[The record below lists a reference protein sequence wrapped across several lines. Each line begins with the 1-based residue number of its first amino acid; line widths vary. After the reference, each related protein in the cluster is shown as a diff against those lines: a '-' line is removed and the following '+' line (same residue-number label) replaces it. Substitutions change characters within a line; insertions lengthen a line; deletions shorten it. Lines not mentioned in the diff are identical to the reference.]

1 MVTTI
6 VPPTLDAGGTITY
19 APAPQGMVYKYD
31 RLNRLKSSKAWQDID
46 AVGNL
51 WATGDGSSYAGM
63 YENNFSY
70 DANGNITAQMR
81 KDATGTAINDL
92 TYNRRNVGGKTV
104 QNRLYHVNDAVSNT
118 AFTDDIDDQDP
129 FINNELVNSVN
140 NYGYDEIGNLN
151 RNNQKEIAEMVYNV
165 TGKVKEVHRT
175 VGSNKENL
183 KFDYDANGN
192 RIAKHVYTSDDV
204 WMKSDYYVNDAQGN
218 NMAIYTLTASSG
230 SGLSYQLAE
239 RDIYGSSRVGTN
251 KTLVEMIGVTPP
263 TNTNT
268 HTLGDRNYFLENH
281 LGNILAVVTD
291 KKLPVDDGNGNVD
304 YYLPHVISSQDY
316 SAFGVLLEDRN
327 FGSEK
332 LRLGFQGQ
340 EKDDEVSGSGNS
352 YTADNWQYSP
362 RLGRRWNVDPLFKR
376 YPSASPY
383 STFSNNPMVWTDP
396 SGAGGETT
404 VKTDA
409 KGKTTAKVEA
419 NIYVYTDKDNV
430 DIESFAKTLEASLN
444 QQFNQKNEDGNTKTI
459 KVNKPKTDENG
470 NPTTRPGTV
479 VNAEIEYIFKV
490 IPVKGGPEAAV
501 PKANSNKKIKNNY
514 YLITSDSEKP
524 NGEGNN
530 HNYGGNS
537 GVLNAD
543 ANPKIW
549 AHEISHNFGWVND
562 NNEFGSHEE
571 TEQNSIMFYPINE
584 NSKVFQYDI
593 NRLNGGKAS
602 FNKGGYGYG
611 MENYIYNSKDKYKPI
626 NSNDV
631 RPKVYP
637 K

>member
-1 MVTTI
+1 
-6 VPPTLDAGGTITY
+6 
-19 APAPQGMVYKYD
+19 
-31 RLNRLKSSKAWQDID
+31 
-46 AVGNL
+46 
-51 WATGDGSSYAGM
+51 M
-63 YENNFSY
+63 YENNFIY
-70 DANGNITAQMR
+70 DANGNILKQGR
-81 KDATGTAINDL
+81 KDATGTYIDTL
-92 TYNRRNVGGKTV
+92 TYQYAEINGRKV
-104 QNRLYHVNDAVSNT
+104 QNRLYHVNDDVINT
-118 AFTDDIDDQDP
+118 AFTDDIDDMGTFNDDVAT
-129 FINNELVNSVN
+129 INDGITN
-140 NYGYDEIGNLN
+140 NYQYDEIGNLIKD
-151 RNNQKEIAEMVYNV
+151 NQEEIEEIKWRVDGKIAEIKR
-165 TGKVKEVHRT
+165 GS
-175 VGSNKENL
+175 GSNKQNL
-183 KFDYDANGN
+183 VFNYDVGGN
-192 RIAKHVYTSDDV
+192 RIAKHLYLYDANDEYT
-204 WMKSDYYVNDAQGN
+204 WEKSTYYVRDGQGN
-218 NMAIYTLTASSG
+218 PMAIYNLTADNTN
-230 SGLSYQLAE
+230 GLSYKVAE
-239 RDIYGSSRVGTN
+239 RTVYGSSRVGINTTPVELVAVLPENNSYNHLVGN
-251 KTLVEMIGVTPP
+251 KQYQLV
-263 TNTNT
+263 
-268 HTLGDRNYFLENH
+268 DH
-281 LGNILAVVTD
+281 LGNVKVTVSDRKLA
-291 KKLPVDDGNGNVD
+291 VDDGNGQVS
-304 YYLPHVISSQDY
+304 YYLPDVVTANDF
-316 SAFGVLLEDRN
+316 SAFGSLLPLRTFN
-327 FGSEK
+327 SEGF
-332 LRLGFQGQ
+332 RLGFNGQ
-340 EKDDEVSGSGNS
+340 EKDDEVSGKGNS
-352 YTADNWQYSP
+352 YTAEYWQYDS

-479 VNAEIEYIFKV
+479 VNAEVEYIFKV
-490 IPVKGGPEAAV
+490 IPIKGGPEAAV